1 MHAYHDAVKQLQAMH
16 MPPLHMCSTTCQ
28 HGHPHCA
35 GLPSSDRTW
44 QLACAWIA
52 QYHTLQAACW
62 TIRQLVAC
70 RVDLHAQRGVSEA
83 DNKLTTAVK
92 TVFAS
97 SAPSFWF
104 LLAML
109 VPAPLQPLIKTLS
122 ARFPDEKLSALHK
135 AYEVVYDVSATLIEV
150 SLDANM
156 APLNSTTVSFR
167 WTAYA

>member
-1 MHAYHDAVKQLQAMH
+1 MRLGSS
-16 MPPLHMCSTTCQ
+16 L
-28 HGHPHCA
+28 CA
-35 GLPSSDRTW
+35 L
-44 QLACAWIA
+44 IA
-52 QYHTLQAACW
+52 HYYTLQVTCW
-62 TIRQLVAC
+62 TIQQLVAC

-83 DNKLTTAVK
+83 DAELTTAVK

-109 VPAPLQPLIKTLS
+109 VPAPLQPLIKALS

-150 SLDANM
+150 SFN
-156 APLNSTTVSFR
+156 PNISSLNSATVSST